1 MKLLIYLILGI
12 IVGFIHWFLILNKE
26 SKEHLSILIALP
38 LSIILWPVIIMGW
51 PYKFVE
57 YFNDHKNE

>member
-26 SKEHLSILIALP
+26 SKKYLSILIVLP
-38 LSIILWPVIIMGW
+38 LSIILWPIIIMGW

-57 YFNDHKNE
+57 YSNNHNNE

>member
-38 LSIILWPVIIMGW
+38 LSIILWPAIVIGW
-51 PYKFVE
+51 SYKFVE
-57 YFNDHKNE
+57 YSNDHMNG